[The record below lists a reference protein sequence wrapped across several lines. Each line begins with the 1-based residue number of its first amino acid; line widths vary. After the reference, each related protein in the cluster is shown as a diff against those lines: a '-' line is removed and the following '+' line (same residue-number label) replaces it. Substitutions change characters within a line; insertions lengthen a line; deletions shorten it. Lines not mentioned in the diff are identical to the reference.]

1 MVTKETLQYV
11 LACERAIQSF
21 FDSRGY
27 LGCRV
32 PVLSP
37 RVIPESTIPVFRTQL
52 EDPDS
57 DSGNQELYLLP
68 SPELY
73 LKRLLAQGYGNLYSL
88 GPCFR
93 NREFPSPN
101 HRWEFTMVEFYTVNA
116 TAEDSIPI
124 TLDLIQQLPRL
135 TPVSPLF
142 EPPEIMTM
150 AQAWDRLGSLDLE
163 AIADFPDTP
172 DGTIQAL
179 NQARRLLESLGLA
192 WQPEDTWDDCFQRL
206 FIQFVE
212 PEFPQDHPIIIT
224 DFPWRIPTTAK
235 RKPNSPWAERWE
247 MYLGQLE
254 LGNVYTEEDDSTAA
268 EHYLDHEVN
277 QLQNLANPPTW
288 DQDYP
293 RIAGSLPPCSGAA
306 FGFERLVMAAG
317 GFKSIDQ
324 LLVSL

>member
-1 MVTKETLQYV
+1 MITKETLQFMV
-11 LACERAIQSF
+11 TCERAIQSF

-27 LGCRV
+27 LSCRV

-37 RVIPESTIPVFRTQL
+37 KVIPESTIPVFRTKL

-57 DSGNQELYLLP
+57 PEKNQELYLLP

-73 LKRLLAQGYGNLYSL
+73 LKRLLADGIGNLYSL

-93 NREFPSPN
+93 NREFPSTK
-101 HRWEFTMVEFYTVNA
+101 HRWEFTMLEFYTINA
-116 TAEDSIPI
+116 SAQDSISI
-124 TLDLIQQLPRL
+124 TLDLIQHLPRPS
-135 TPVSPLF
+135 TSSPLF

-150 AQAWDRLGSLDLE
+150 AEAWSKFGSLDLW
-163 AIADFPDTP
+163 AIADYPDTP
-172 DGTIQAL
+172 EGNSQAL
-179 NQARRLLESLGLA
+179 QEARNLLTSRGIS
-192 WQPEDTWDDCFQRL
+192 WQSEDTWDDCFQRL

-212 PEFPQDHPIIIT
+212 PEFPQDHPVIIT

-235 RKPNSPWAERWE
+235 RQPLSPWAERWE

-254 LGNVYTEEDDSTAA
+254 LGNVYTEEDDPVAA
-268 EHYLDHEVN
+268 ETYLGHEIK
-277 QLQNLANPPTW
+277 QFQSMTHPPAW
-288 DQDYP
+288 DQEYP

-317 GFKSIDQ
+317 GYRSINQ

>member
-1 MVTKETLQYV
+1 MIKKQTLQYIV
-11 LACERAIQSF
+11 ECERAIQSF

-27 LGCRV
+27 LSCRV

-37 RVIPESTIPVFRTQL
+37 RIIPESTIPVFRTQL

-57 DSGNQELYLLP
+57 DAVNNELYLLP

-73 LKRLLAQGYGNLYSL
+73 LKRLLAGGIGNLYSL
-88 GPCFR
+88 SPCFR
-93 NREFPSPN
+93 NREFPSTK
-101 HRWEFTMVEFYTVNA
+101 HRWEFTMLEFYTVGA
-116 TAEDSIPI
+116 GAKDSIFL
-124 TLDLIQQLPRL
+124 TLDLIQELPRSSIR
-135 TPVSPLF
+135 SPLF

-150 AQAWDRLGSLDLE
+150 AQAWKTFGALDLW

-172 DGTIQAL
+172 EGDTQAL
-179 NQARRLLESLGLA
+179 QEVRTLLTARGIS

-212 PEFPQDHPIIIT
+212 PEFPQDHPLIIT

-235 RKPNSPWAERWE
+235 RQPMSPWAERWE

-254 LGNVYTEEDDSTAA
+254 LGNVYTEEDEPEAA
-268 EHYLDHEVN
+268 MKYLEKEI
-277 QLQNLANPPTW
+277 QRFQSMEYPPTW

-293 RIAGSLPPCSGAA
+293 RIAGSLPLCSGAA

-317 GFKSIDQ
+317 GFTTIDQ
-324 LLVSL
+324 LVISL